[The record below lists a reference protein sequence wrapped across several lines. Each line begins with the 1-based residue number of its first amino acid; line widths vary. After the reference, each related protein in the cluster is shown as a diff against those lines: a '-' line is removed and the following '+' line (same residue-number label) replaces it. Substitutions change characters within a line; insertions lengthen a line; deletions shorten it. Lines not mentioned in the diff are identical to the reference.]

1 MKFRDYYETLGVART
16 ATEAEIKA
24 AYRKLARKY
33 HPDVNKEAGA
43 EEQFKEIGE
52 AYAVLK
58 DTEKRAAYDR
68 FGANWKNGQ
77 DFTPPP
83 NWNEGFE
90 YSDTEY
96 GGGHPGYGGGFEGDQ
111 SEFFESLFGRGKH
124 RQGGRGSNSGNPRQ
138 GMNFKGQDH
147 HAKILID
154 LTDAY
159 NGAKRTIALHMPT
172 QDASGHV
179 TTQER
184 KLDVSIPKGIKAGQ
198 NLRLSG
204 QGGPGI
210 GEGPAGDL
218 YLEIEFH
225 QSPIYRVDGKDVF
238 IDIPLAPWE
247 ATLGTTVNIPTP
259 AGSTLE
265 LKIPAGTVAGRK
277 MRLKGKGI
285 PSAEPGD
292 LFVVPTIALPPA
304 DSDVHKEAYQA
315 FEKAFDFNPRTH
327 LKG

>member
-1 MKFRDYYETLGVART
+1 MKFKDYYETLGVARG
-16 ATEAEIKA
+16 AAEADIKS

-33 HPDVNKEAGA
+33 HPDVNKEKDA
-43 EEQFKEIGE
+43 EERFKEVGE

-58 DTEKRAAYDR
+58 DTEKRAAYDQM
-68 FGANWKNGQ
+68 GSNWKSGQ

-90 YSDTEY
+90 FSD
-96 GGGHPGYGGGFEGDQ
+96 GNFGGGGFEGDQ

-124 RQGGRGSNSGNPRQ
+124 RQAGRGGHARQDQ
-138 GMNFKGQDH
+138 GMHFKGQDH

-154 LTDAY
+154 LADAY

-172 QDASGHV
+172 LDAGGHV

-204 QGGPGI
+204 QGGPGM
-210 GEGPAGDL
+210 GEGGAGDL
-218 YLEIEFH
+218 YFEVDFH
-225 QSPIYRVDGKDVF
+225 PNPIYRVDGKDVYL
-238 IDIPLAPWE
+238 DLPLAPWE
-247 ATLGTTVNIPTP
+247 AALGTTVKVPTP
-259 AGSTLE
+259 AGTTLE
-265 LKIPAGTVAGRK
+265 LTIPANTIAGRK

-285 PSAEPGD
+285 PSKEPGD
-292 LFVVPTIALPPA
+292 LYVVTMISIPPA
-304 DSDVHKEAYQA
+304 DTDVQKEAYQA
-315 FEKAFDFNPRTH
+315 FEKAFEFNPRTH

>member
-1 MKFRDYYETLGVART
+1 MKFRDYYETLGVARG

-33 HPDVNKEAGA
+33 HPDVNKEVGA
-43 EEQFKEIGE
+43 EEQFKAVGE
-52 AYAVLK
+52 AYSVLK

-68 FGANWKNGQ
+68 MGANWKNGQ

-90 YSDTEY
+90 YSDGNF
-96 GGGHPGYGGGFEGDQ
+96 GGGYEGDQ
-111 SEFFESLFGRGKH
+111 SEFFESLFGRGRH
-124 RQGGRGSNSGNPRQ
+124 RQGGRGGNPRQ
-138 GMNFKGQDH
+138 GMDFKGQDH

-154 LTDAY
+154 LADAY

-172 QDASGHV
+172 QDANGHV
-179 TTQER
+179 STQER

-198 NLRLSG
+198 NLRLAG
-204 QGGPGI
+204 QGAPGM
-210 GEGPAGDL
+210 GSGAAGDL
-218 YLEIEFH
+218 YLEIDFH
-225 QSPIYRVDGKDVF
+225 PNPIYRVDGKDVYL
-238 IDIPLAPWE
+238 DLPLAPWE
-247 ATLGTTVNIPTP
+247 AALGTTVNIPTP

-265 LKIPAGTVAGRK
+265 LKIPAGTATGRK

-285 PSAEPGD
+285 PSKEAGD
-292 LFVVPTIALPPA
+292 LYVIPSIVLPSA
-304 DSDVHKEAYQA
+304 ETDAQKEAYQSL
-315 FEKAFDFNPRTH
+315 EKAFDFNPRTH

>member
-90 YSDTEY
+90 YSDTDY

-154 LTDAY
+154 LADAY

-210 GEGPAGDL
+210 GEGLAGDL

-247 ATLGTTVNIPTP
+247 AALGTTVNIPTP
-259 AGSTLE
+259 TGSTLE

-304 DSDVHKEAYQA
+304 DSDAHKEAYQA

>member
-1 MKFRDYYETLGVART
+1 MKFRDYYETLGVARS
-16 ATEAEIKA
+16 ATEAEIKS

-33 HPDVNKEAGA
+33 HPDVNKESGA
-43 EEQFKEIGE
+43 EEQFKAIGE

-68 FGANWKNGQ
+68 FGENWKNGQ

-90 YSDTEY
+90 YAD
-96 GGGHPGYGGGFEGDQ
+96 GGPHGGYGGGFDGDQ
-111 SEFFESLFGRGKH
+111 SEFFESLFGRGRH
-124 RQGGRGSNSGNPRQ
+124 RQGGRGGNSRQ

-154 LTDAY
+154 LADAY

-172 QDASGHV
+172 QDAQGHV
-179 TTQER
+179 STQER
-184 KLDVSIPKGIKAGQ
+184 KLDVSIPKCIKAVQ

-204 QGGPGI
+204 QGGPGM
-210 GEGPAGDL
+210 GEGDAGDL
-218 YLEIEFH
+218 YLEIDFH
-225 QSPIYRVDGKDVF
+225 PNAIYRVDGKDVY

-247 ATLGTTVNIPTP
+247 AALGTTVNVPTP

-285 PSAEPGD
+285 PSAEAGD
-292 LFVVPTIALPPA
+292 LYVVPTIALPPA
-304 DSDVHKEAYQA
+304 QTDAQKEAYQQ

>member
-1 MKFRDYYETLGVART
+1 MKFRDYYETLGVARG

-43 EEQFKEIGE
+43 EEQFKAVGE
-52 AYAVLK
+52 AYSVLK

-68 FGANWKNGQ
+68 MGANWKNGQ

-90 YSDTEY
+90 YSDGNFGSGHGGF
-96 GGGHPGYGGGFEGDQ
+96 GGGYEGDQ
-111 SEFFESLFGRGKH
+111 SEFFESLFGRGRH
-124 RQGGRGSNSGNPRQ
+124 RQGGRGGNPRQ
-138 GMNFKGQDH
+138 GMDFKGQDH

-154 LTDAY
+154 LADAY

-172 QDASGHV
+172 QDANGHV
-179 TTQER
+179 STQER

-198 NLRLSG
+198 NLRLAG
-204 QGGPGI
+204 QGGPGM
-210 GEGPAGDL
+210 GSGAAGDL
-218 YLEIEFH
+218 YLEIDFH
-225 QSPIYRVDGKDVF
+225 PNPIYRVDGKDVYL
-238 IDIPLAPWE
+238 DLPLAPWE
-247 ATLGTTVNIPTP
+247 AALGTTVNIPTP

-265 LKIPAGTVAGRK
+265 LKIPAGTATGRK
-277 MRLKGKGI
+277 MRLKEKGI
-285 PSAEPGD
+285 PSKEAGD
-292 LFVVPTIALPPA
+292 LYVVPNIVLPSA
-304 DSDVHKEAYQA
+304 DTDAQKEAYQSL
-315 FEKAFDFNPRTH
+315 EKAFDFNPRTH

>member
-1 MKFRDYYETLGVART
+1 MKFRDYYETLGVARS

-52 AYAVLK
+52 AYTVLK

-90 YSDTEY
+90 YSDNEFN
-96 GGGHPGYGGGFEGDQ
+96 GAHPGYGGGFEGDQ

-124 RQGGRGSNSGNPRQ
+124 RQGGRGGQSRQ

-154 LTDAY
+154 LADAY
-159 NGAKRTIALHMPT
+159 NSAKRTIALHMPT
-172 QDASGHV
+172 QDANGHV
-179 TTQER
+179 STQER

-198 NLRLSG
+198 NLRLFG

-218 YLEIEFH
+218 YLEIDFH
-225 QSPIYRVDGKDVF
+225 PNAIYRIDGKDVY
-238 IDIPLAPWE
+238 IDVPLAPWE
-247 ATLGTTVNIPTP
+247 AALGTTVNVPTP

-265 LKIPAGTVAGRK
+265 LKIPAGTIAGRK
-277 MRLKGKGI
+277 LRLKGKGI
-285 PSAEPGD
+285 PSAQPGD
-292 LFVVPTIALPPA
+292 LYVVSTIALPPTDTDA
-304 DSDVHKEAYQA
+304 QKEAYQN
-315 FEKAFDFNPRTH
+315 FEKAFDFNPRSH